1 MKMIALTGALVLG
14 ALFVFA
20 MGGWGMGSHMWGPT
34 TMMGWGGMG
43 LGMGALWLLLIAGLY
58 LVFADRRPFRGEAD
72 RARDIVRE
80 RFARGE
86 LSQEEFEEMMKR
98 L

>member
-1 MKMIALTGALVLG
+1 MKMITIAGALTLG

-34 TMMGWGGMG
+34 MMGWGGMG
-43 LGMGALWLLLIAGLY
+43 LGMGAFWLLLIAGLY
-58 LVFADRRPFRGEAD
+58 LVFVDRRSLRGEAD
-72 RARDIVRE
+72 RARDIARE
-80 RFARGE
+80 RFASGE
-86 LSQEEFEEMMKR
+86 LTKEDFDEIMKR

>member
-1 MKMIALTGALVLG
+1 MKMMTLAGALTLG

-20 MGGWGMGSHMWGPT
+20 MGGWGMGTHMWGPT
-34 TMMGWGGMG
+34 SMMGWGGMG

-58 LVFADRRPFRGEAD
+58 LVFVDRRPLRGEAD
-72 RARDIVRE
+72 RAMEIARE
-80 RFARGE
+80 RFARGD
-86 LSQEEFEEMMKR
+86 LTKEEFEDIMKR